1 MTPPQDP
8 PAARVPAR
16 LNRRQ
21 AVLAGSALA
30 AGLGRPGEAP
40 AQSPAPAPAPTPS
53 PAPAGRQPPP
63 FSDAALG
70 TAVPAGWRHQTLP
83 KVPRANQFE
92 IVAEQGVNVL
102 QVRSQASASSWLC
115 PLVASPAAP
124 LWLHWRW
131 KVSRPVAGSDLRVK
145 AGDDYAAR
153 LYVLFD
159 LPLERLS
166 LGDRLRLQAARVLSG
181 AEVPAAALC
190 YVWGQAQPAG
200 SSGWNPYTDRVRMIV
215 LDSGAALAQ
224 QWRSHARPIGQDWAE
239 AFGGEM
245 PPISGLAVSADT
257 DNTGEQAEA
266 WFGDLRWATHR

>member
-1 MTPPQDP
+1 MTRHDTPR
-8 PAARVPAR
+8 PALAG

-21 AVLAGSALA
+21 ALLATGALGT
-30 AGLGRPGEAP
+30 GLGLPGP
-40 AQSPAPAPAPTPS
+40 GRAQ
-53 PAPAGRQPPP
+53 AGGQPPP
-63 FSDAALG
+63 FSEAAAGL
-70 TAVPAGWRHQTLP
+70 TVPAGWRHQTLP

-92 IVAEQGVNVL
+92 IVSDQGVKVL
-102 QVRSQASASSWLC
+102 QVRSNASASSWIC
-115 PLVASPAAP
+115 PLALP
-124 LWLHWRW
+124 LGAQPWLHWRW

-159 LPLERLS
+159 LPPERLS

-215 LDSGAALAQ
+215 LDSGAAQAQ
-224 QWRSHARPIGQDWAE
+224 QWRHHARHVGQDWAE

-245 PPISGLAVSADT
+245 PPVGGLAVSADT

-266 WFGDLRWATHR
+266 WFGDLRWAASR